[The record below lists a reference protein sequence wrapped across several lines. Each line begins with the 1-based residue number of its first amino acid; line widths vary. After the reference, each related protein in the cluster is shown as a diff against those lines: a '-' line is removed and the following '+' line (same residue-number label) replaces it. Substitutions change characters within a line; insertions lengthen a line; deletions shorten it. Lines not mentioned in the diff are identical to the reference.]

1 MSLLFGGKTIFQ
13 ENTALQIYSYHH
25 YIIVYVIITL
35 TIIKGYFRMKWSSTV
50 WRTISSTGMVR
61 QNNIQKSMN
70 CGFIHHDGRLLIK
83 NTLLHILIGTFMSA
97 VVGRFPAILVS
108 IVVITSIAFVVVLFF
123 AFVVV
128 FIFWIWFF
136 FCFHHSR
143 RRIKWFTRGECFCRQ
158 IIWQENCFLSRG
170 PPLTI
175 RLMVMMCQK
184 YFWLLKKSQ
193 N

>member
-1 MSLLFGGKTIFQ
+1 MRNQISSDLCGLQCFRLPCPSTYNVFLCNVSSLRRENNFQ

-25 YIIVYVIITL
+25 YIIVYVIIAL

-83 NTLLHILIGTFMSA
+83 NLLLHILIGTFMSA

-108 IVVITSIAFVVVLFF
+108 IVVITSIAFAMVLFF

-128 FIFWIWFF
+128 FALRELHSYTAWFF
-136 FCFHHSR
+136 
-143 RRIKWFTRGECFCRQ
+143 
-158 IIWQENCFLSRG
+158 
-170 PPLTI
+170 
-175 RLMVMMCQK
+175 
-184 YFWLLKKSQ
+184 
-193 N
+193 